1 MKIRNALIGF
11 FLVTVCYLFALLWAD
26 SQKHIFNEIPRLVS
40 ILPLLFL
47 ISLISYIARFIRW
60 YWLLR
65 KAGKNT
71 PLIRGFL
78 AYLSG
83 FAFTATPGKVG
94 ELVRI
99 RYFIPMGAPP
109 ELVISTFIFERAF
122 DLVAVLLL
130 ASIAISHPDL
140 FIFVLFFVAAFI
152 SVLIFF
158 AYYPNFILRVSEL
171 FLRRGFLRTAKI
183 MMTLYNG
190 LRGILQ
196 WMNLAD
202 IAMALGLGLIAWGLT
217 SYGFLILL
225 NYLGLTLPFV
235 ATFAIYPLAMLAG
248 AASMLPG
255 GLGSTE
261 IAIVALLAIHG
272 VQLSVAAI
280 AAVGIRLATIWFAIL
295 CGFISIIILEFKK

>member
-11 FLVTVCYLFALLWAD
+11 SLVTVCYLFALLWAD
-26 SQKHIFNEIPRLVS
+26 SQNNIFNEIPRLVS

-60 YWLLR
+60 HWLLR
-65 KAGKNT
+65 RAGHNM
-71 PLIRGFL
+71 PFMRGFL

-83 FAFTATPGKVG
+83 LAFTATPGKVG

-99 RYFIPMGAPP
+99 RYLIPMGISP

-130 ASIAISHPDL
+130 ASIAISRPDL
-140 FIFVLFFVAAFI
+140 FIFVFLFVVAFI
-152 SVLIFF
+152 STLIFF
-158 AYYPNFILRVSEL
+158 ACHPNLLLRISESL
-171 FLRRGFLRTAKI
+171 LRWRFLRSAKI
-183 MMTLYNG
+183 MVTLCNG
-190 LRGILQ
+190 LSGILQ
-196 WMNLAD
+196 WINVSS
-202 IAMALGLGLIAWGLT
+202 IAIALGLGLIAWGLT
-217 SYGFLILL
+217 SYGFLTLL
-225 NYLGLTLPFV
+225 NYLGLSLPFV
-235 ATFAIYPLAMLAG
+235 TTFAIYPLAMLAG

-261 IAIVALLAIHG
+261 IAIVALLDVQG

-295 CGFISIIILEFKK
+295 CGFISMVILEFKK

>member
-1 MKIRNALIGF
+1 MKLGSSLLGF
-11 FLVTVCYLFALLWAD
+11 FIITCCYFFALLWAD
-26 SQKHIFNEIPRLVS
+26 SQKYIINEIPKLVS

-47 ISLISYIARFIRW
+47 ISLASYLARYIRW
-60 YWLLR
+60 YWLLMR
-65 KAGKNT
+65 AGVNT
-71 PLIRGFL
+71 SFRRGFL

-99 RYFIPMGAPP
+99 RYLIPMGVPP

-122 DLVAVLLL
+122 DLVSVLLL
-130 ASIAISHPDL
+130 SSIAISRPDI
-140 FIFVLFFVAAFI
+140 FIFVLLFVSAFI
-152 SVLIFF
+152 SMLIFF
-158 AYYPNFILRVSEL
+158 AYYPNFLLRVSES
-171 FLRRGFLRTAKI
+171 FLRHGFLRAAKI
-183 MMTLYNG
+183 TTTLCNG

-196 WMNLAD
+196 WMNASD
-202 IAMALGLGLIAWGLT
+202 IAIALGLGLIAWGLT
-217 SYGFLILL
+217 SYGFLMLL
-225 NYLGLTLPFV
+225 NYLGLSLPFV
-235 ATFAIYPLAMLAG
+235 AAFAIYPLAMLAG

-261 IAIVALLAIHG
+261 ITIVALLTIQG

-295 CGFISIIILEFKK
+295 CGLLSMVILEF

>member
-1 MKIRNALIGF
+1 MKLGRSLLAF
-11 FLVTVCYLFALLWAD
+11 FIITSCYFFALLWAD
-26 SQKHIFNEIPRLVS
+26 SQKHIFNEIPKLVS

-47 ISLISYIARFIRW
+47 ISLISYFTRFIRW
-60 YWLLR
+60 HWLLR
-65 KAGKNT
+65 RAGQNT
-71 PLIRGFL
+71 PFIRGFL

-94 ELVRI
+94 ELVRM
-99 RYFIPMGAPP
+99 RYLIPMGVSP

-122 DLVAVLLL
+122 DLVSVLLL
-130 ASIAISHPDL
+130 ASITISRPDL
-140 FIFVLFFVAAFI
+140 FIFVLFFIGAFI
-152 SVLIFF
+152 STLIFF
-158 AYYPNFILRVSEL
+158 AYYPKFLLRVSES

-183 MMTLYNG
+183 MMTLCNG

-196 WMNLAD
+196 WMNMAD
-202 IAMALGLGLIAWGLT
+202 IVMALGLGLIAWGLT

-225 NYLGLTLPFV
+225 NYLGLNVPFV
-235 ATFAIYPLAMLAG
+235 SAFTIYPLAMLAG

-261 IAIVALLAIHG
+261 IAIVALLAIQG

-295 CGFISIIILEFKK
+295 CGFMSMVILEFE